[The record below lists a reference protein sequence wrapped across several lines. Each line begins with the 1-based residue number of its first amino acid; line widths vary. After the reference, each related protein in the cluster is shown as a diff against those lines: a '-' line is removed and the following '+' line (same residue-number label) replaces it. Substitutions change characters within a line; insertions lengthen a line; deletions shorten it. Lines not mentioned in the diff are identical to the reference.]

1 MVSANINGGVV
12 PTAHAVLDGGDLD
25 CGSGLL
31 LIIRQALHKLEPGQ
45 VLELKS
51 REVSVKED
59 LPAWCRMT
67 ENELVAIQ
75 PMADHVKYFI
85 RRGKADGVAQ
95 KPDWGIKVPPRPG
108 TGVDLR
114 DWYVGRV
121 GQVLEEAPVT
131 NGFAPRGAVVERGAP
146 AYPFTLNRKREIW
159 AETLADLYEQAKA
172 AQWDATKDIPWADLK
187 PLPEELE
194 WATCQLMTFLA
205 ENEFS
210 ALYIPAKFLPRI
222 NPHYMEVALLLA
234 SVMNDEARHIEV
246 FVKRALANGG
256 GLQYSAA
263 SAELSLLTLFEQD
276 DYASSSFLLHV
287 LGEGTFLDLLKF
299 IEQYTPDAPTREL
312 VKRARLDEARHVK
325 YGIAHLKFSL
335 EYESRLPE
343 ALAEAVEERAAVL
356 QAVAGVNSH
365 VQQALAILAGGGSAP
380 EQMAKGIEA
389 VKGLYQEMHENR
401 VKRMVQGGL
410 SRELAERLSEMHTPN
425 FM

>member
-1 MVSANINGGVV
+1 MASANINGGVV
-12 PTAHAVLDGGDLD
+12 PIAHAVLDGGDLD

-31 LIIRQALHKLEPGQ
+31 LILRQALHRLEPGQ
-45 VLELKS
+45 ILELKS

-67 ENELVAIQ
+67 ENELVTIQ
-75 PMADHVKYFI
+75 PATDHVKYFI
-85 RRGKADGVAQ
+85 RRGKGAGGE
-95 KPDWGIKVPPRPG
+95 KPDWGIRVPPRPG
-108 TGVDLR
+108 TGIDLR

-121 GQVLEEAPVT
+121 GHVLEEAPVT
-131 NGFAPRGAVVERGAP
+131 DGFAPRGAVVERGTP
-146 AYPFTLNRKREIW
+146 PYPFTLNRKREIW

-172 AQWDATKDIPWADLK
+172 AQWDATRDIPWDDLR

-194 WATCQLMTFLA
+194 RATCQLMTFLA

-222 NPHYMEVALLLA
+222 NPHYTEVALLLA

-246 FVKRALANGG
+246 FMKRALANGG

-263 SAELSLLTLFEQD
+263 STELSLLTLFNQD
-276 DYASSSFLLHV
+276 DYTSSSFLLHV

-299 IEQYTPDAPTREL
+299 IEHYAPDVPTREL
-312 VKRARLDEARHVK
+312 VRRARLDEARHVK
-325 YGIAHLKFSL
+325 YGLAHLRFSL
-335 EYESRLPE
+335 EYEGRLPE
-343 ALAEAVEERAAVL
+343 TLAEAVEERAAVL
-356 QAVAGVNSH
+356 QAVTGVNSH

-401 VKRMVQGGL
+401 VKRMIQGGL